1 MVFRP
6 VKDTFLFEFCNDT
19 AGGQFIEKNK
29 GSIILTNQD
38 MAHQAGTCRWVKVL
52 AVGKDIKDF
61 IVGDM
66 VLVEALKW
74 TTVVKH
80 NEYTFWKSDA
90 TKVIAVA
97 TDESVIYDYV

>member
-1 MVFRP
+1 MVFKP
-6 VKDTFLFEFCNDT
+6 VKDAFLFEFCSDT

-38 MAHQAGTCRWVKVL
+38 MSHQADRARWVKVL

-61 IVGDM
+61 APGNI

-80 NEYTFWKSDA
+80 KEHTFWKSDA
-90 TKVIAVA
+90 AKVIAVA
-97 TDESVIYDYV
+97 DDESVTYDYV